1 MCKMKTHGKSEKTVL
16 YTCISMMIDL
26 LEDYGVLHEEELFI
40 GKVSEKAH
48 GFNRGM
54 KA

>member
-1 MCKMKTHGKSEKTVL
+1 MCILLGCVAA
-16 YTCISMMIDL
+16 CILFYIAYELISVIG
-26 LEDYGVLHEEELFI
+26 EDFTRQ
-40 GKVSEKAH
+40 SEKAH